1 MESVVSVKEE
11 TVEGP
16 GHPLRKRARKGGLV
30 ALGGRENWEP
40 DALSLWCNF
49 AATASWLNNVT

>member
-40 DALSLWCNF
+40 DALSVVQFRSYCL
-49 AATASWLNNVT
+49 LVE